1 LVEGG
6 AFPFSMGLLSLDL
19 DGEVFFSE
27 FVQVAFSVD
36 GRVGVD

>member
-1 LVEGG
+1 
-6 AFPFSMGLLSLDL
+6 LDL